1 MGGVRLRPAP
11 PVRAPVM
18 DERPRGRLSRL
29 LWPPLERG
37 GLVPAAP
44 PVPIRS
50 IVRRF
55 WPDARPYRKWLL
67 VSLVAIVLVPAIDA
81 AMIWM
86 FKLVVD
92 QVLRPADLG
101 AFWPI
106 AFAYL
111 GLALLAGIVTFIDEY
126 TSAWV
131 GERFLLGLRTR
142 VFEHVQGLSLD
153 FFERRRLG
161 DTLARLTGDVAAI
174 ESFVLSGLVDALS
187 AIVTIVVFTTLLFIL
202 SWELALAS
210 LIVLPAFWA
219 AARWFSRRIKEA
231 SRERRRHSGSISAVA
246 EESLANAPLVQA
258 YNRQRWEVGRFHEQ
272 GERTFRAQMAST
284 RLRALYTPVVG
295 VIELVG
301 GLVVMGVGTWQ
312 LSRGSL
318 TLGGLLAFLVALS
331 RLYSPVKSLS
341 KLSTTI
347 YSASAGAERVI
358 ELLDHEPAVADG
370 RRPLGRVAGAV
381 ELDGVSFAYPG
392 TSGPSLHDI
401 DLRVEPGSTVA
412 LVGRSGAGKTTVA
425 KLLLRF
431 YDPDAGAVRVDGV
444 DLREARLDSLR
455 ANVAL
460 LLQETLVFDG
470 TVRENI
476 AYGRPDASDEEIERA
491 ARAAEAHEFIVGL
504 PHGYDTPVGQR
515 GRRLSGG
522 QRQRVAIARALI
534 RDAPVLILDEP
545 TSAMDAESGDRMLA
559 ALGRLMEGRTTIVI
573 SHDLLLARRADE
585 VVVLDGGT
593 IVEHGTHDELLAAG
607 GDYAHLWWLRHG
619 EPAVSA

>member
-1 MGGVRLRPAP
+1 M
-11 PVRAPVM
+11 PVRQ
-18 DERPRGRLSRL
+18 
-29 LWPPLERG
+29 
-37 GLVPAAP
+37 
-44 PVPIRS
+44 

-67 VSLVAIVLVPAIDA
+67 VSLAGIVLVPAIDA

-92 QVLRPADLG
+92 RVLRPADLG
-101 AFWPI
+101 AFWPL
-106 AFAYL
+106 AGAYL
-111 GLALLAGIVTFIDEY
+111 GLALLASVVTFIDEY
-126 TSAWV
+126 TSTWV

-142 VFEHVQGLSLD
+142 VFRHVQGLSLD

-187 AIVTIVVFTTLLFIL
+187 AVVSIALFTALLFVL
-202 SWELALAS
+202 SWQLALAS

-231 SRERRRHSGSISAVA
+231 SRERRRHSGSISAAA
-246 EESLANAPLVQA
+246 EESLGNAPLVQA
-258 YNRQRWEVGRFHEQ
+258 YNRQDHEAERFHQQ
-272 GERTFRAQMAST
+272 GERTFQAQMAST
-284 RLRALYTPVVG
+284 RLRALYSPVVG
-295 VIELVG
+295 FIELVG

-312 LSRGSL
+312 LSSGAL

-358 ELLDHEPAVADG
+358 ELLDHAPAVADG
-370 RRPLGRVAGAV
+370 SRALGRVAGMV
-381 ELDGVSFAYPG
+381 ELESVTFTYPG
-392 TSGPSLHDI
+392 AGPALRDV

-412 LVGRSGAGKTTVA
+412 LVGRSGAGKTTLA

-431 YDPDAGAVRVDGV
+431 YDPDAGAVRLDGV
-444 DLREARLDSLR
+444 DMREARLDSLR

-470 TVRENI
+470 TIRENI
-476 AYGRPDASDEEIERA
+476 AYGRPEATDEEIERA
-491 ARAAEAHEFIVGL
+491 ARAAEAHEFITGL
-504 PHGYDTPVGQR
+504 KDGYDTPVGQR

-522 QRQRVAIARALI
+522 QRQRIAIARALI

-545 TSAMDAESGDRMLA
+545 TSAMDAESGDRMLT

-593 IVEHGTHDELLAAG
+593 VVERGTHDELLAAD

-619 EPAVSA
+619 EAAVSA